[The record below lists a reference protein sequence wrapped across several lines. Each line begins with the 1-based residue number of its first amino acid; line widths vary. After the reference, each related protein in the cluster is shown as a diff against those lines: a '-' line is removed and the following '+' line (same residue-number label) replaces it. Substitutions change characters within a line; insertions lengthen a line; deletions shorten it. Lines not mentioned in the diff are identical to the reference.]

1 MKKISIIDEDFE
13 RLRKLSKEDKGLILE
28 NLLHTAF
35 GEEIEITGNEYLD
48 FLSEVVCQK
57 AERFAEL
64 SEKRSKVGALAK
76 GVSKSKAKA
85 KQNESKTK
93 QTQSKSEA
101 HTIPNHTIPNH
112 INKKSNKFCDGIIA
126 QTYDFQELEKKVVKN

>member
-1 MKKISIIDEDFE
+1 MKKISILEEDYE
-13 RLRKLSKEDKGLILE
+13 RLKKLSKEDKGLILE

-64 SEKRSKVGALAK
+64 SEKRSKAGALGK
-76 GVSKSKAKA
+76 GISKSKANE
-85 KQNESKTK
+85 KQNE
-93 QTQSKSEA
+93 SKSEA
-101 HTIPNHTIPNH
+101 HTLPNHTLPNLT
-112 INKKSNKFCDGIIA
+112 NKKNNRFNEGA
-126 QTYDFQELEKKVVKN
+126 VNQTYDFQQIEKKVVKN